1 MRISSAI
8 ACNSDPQKVIV
19 DLVDQITTGMKATP
33 IDLLLVFISVPLQK
47 HFDHIVGE
55 LHQKTN
61 ARLIMACTAESVLGG
76 KQEIERESG
85 VSAMA
90 MSMPGVTVDHFY
102 FADEEWPEILGETKT
117 MRNRLEAGTD
127 LRLFIMMGDPF
138 TTPVVQLL
146 DMCSQ
151 EFPNAPVVGGM
162 ASGIDRPGETRLAI
176 NDGIFS
182 SGLIGVSFAGPLNVD
197 CVVSQGCRPIGP
209 VYDITAGHDN
219 IIENLNDK
227 PAMSMVRE
235 MISHLSAQERRLV
248 EQRGLQI
255 GRVIDSRKET
265 FGRGDFL
272 VRNILGIHRP
282 TGSLSIGDMVRSGQI
297 IQFHVQD
304 AQTADEDLKLLLQG
318 EMLLT
323 DQPRGALMF
332 SCNGRGTN
340 LFGAP
345 HHDIEAVHAVLGDI
359 PVAGFFCAGE
369 LGPVGGRN
377 FIHGQT
383 VSMALF
389 H

>member
-1 MRISSAI
+1 MRMISAI
-8 ACNSDPQKVIV
+8 ACEFDPDKLIA
-19 DLVDQITTGMKATP
+19 DLTSQITTGMEATP
-33 IDLLLVFISVPLQK
+33 IDLLLVFVSIPLQK
-47 HFDHIVGE
+47 HFVQIISE
-55 LHQKTN
+55 LKQKTG
-61 ARLIMACTAESVLGG
+61 ARLIMGSTAESVLGG
-76 KQEIERESG
+76 ELEIERQAG

-90 MSMPGVTVDHFY
+90 MSIPGVTVDHFH

-117 MRNRLEAGTD
+117 MRNRLEAGLD

-162 ASGIDRPGETRLAI
+162 ASGIDRPGETRLAV
-176 NDGIFS
+176 NDDIFS

-219 IIENLNDK
+219 VIEQLNHK
-227 PAMSMVRE
+227 PAMSMVRD
-235 MISHLSAQERRLV
+235 MMGHISAQERRLV

-255 GRVIDSRKET
+255 GRVIDSRKDT

-282 TGSLSIGDMVRSGQI
+282 TGSLSIGDMVHSGQI

-304 AQTADEDLKLLLQG
+304 AETADEDLKLLLQG
-318 EMLLT
+318 ELLLT
-323 DQPRGALMF
+323 ERPRGALMF

-340 LFGAP
+340 LFGAA
-345 HHDIEAVHAVLGDI
+345 HHDIQLVRESLGPI

-383 VSMALF
+383 VSLALF